1 MDINTTFILVL
12 IACYLIGSIPCGLVI
27 TRLAGQ
33 EDIRK
38 KGSGN
43 IGATNV
49 YRTAGKKFGV
59 ATLLLDALKGGG
71 PLYLAMHY
79 FAFSE
84 NQYAAI
90 IAALFLGHCYS
101 IYLGFKGGKGVATAL
116 GIYLVLAPLVV
127 LEALIMFIFI
137 VWKTR
142 YISMGSISAACIVP
156 FLLYYQL
163 HSWPYFAAAALISVV
178 VVIRHKENLERIV
191 HGTESK
197 FKI

>member
-1 MDINTTFILVL
+1 MEINSTLLLVL
-12 IACYLIGSIPCGLVI
+12 VACYLIGSIPCGLVV
-27 TRLAGQ
+27 TRLAGH

-49 YRTAGKKFGV
+49 YRTASKKLGV
-59 ATLLLDALKGGG
+59 ITLLLDALKGGG
-71 PLYLAMHY
+71 PLFLVLNN
-79 FAFSE
+79 FSFSE
-84 NQYAAI
+84 SQYAAV
-90 IAALFLGHCYS
+90 AAVLFLGHCYS

-127 LEALIMFIFI
+127 LEALILFIFI
-137 VWKTR
+137 VWKSR
-142 YISMGSISAACIVP
+142 YISMGSISAACVVP

-163 HSWPYFAAAALISVV
+163 HSWPYFAASALITLV
-178 VVIRHKENLERIV
+178 VVIRHKENIERIV

-197 FKI
+197 FKP

>member
-12 IACYLIGSIPCGLVI
+12 AACYLIGSIPCGLVV
-27 TRLAGQ
+27 TRLAGH

-49 YRTAGKKFGV
+49 YRSAGKKLGV
-59 ATLLLDALKGGG
+59 ITLLLDALKGGG
-71 PLYLAMHY
+71 PLYLTFHY
-79 FAFSE
+79 FSFTE
-84 NQYAAI
+84 VQYAAI
-90 IAALFLGHCYS
+90 AAALFLGHCYS

-127 LEALIMFIFI
+127 LEALILFAFI
-137 VWKTR
+137 VWKSR
-142 YISMGSISAACIVP
+142 FISLGSISAACIVP

-163 HSWPYFAAAALISVV
+163 HSWPYFAASILISLI
-178 VVIRHKENLERIV
+178 VVIRHKENIDRIV

-197 FKI
+197 FKP